1 MDGIN
6 SFIRAQGS
14 KFGRKWG
21 SGIKMTARKWGS
33 AGPGYTML
41 RPCHKSTT
49 DLLLNIHT
57 HVLSFK
63 QDSFALENATT
74 LRVTIKLRNFSKV
87 IIVWDTGIT
96 NYTIWNDLNR
106 SERSKW
112 VGARFSAA
120 QLGLPPPRACCHTTQ
135 TVTQLPF
142 LYFRWSSQILCCFS
156 FSLFELI
163 HFKHQ
168 LCFKAKQ
175 TLHGFSFVQEN
186 IFFLGCPWVGGW
198 GICAVF

>member
-1 MDGIN
+1 MEMRSSALLFPKIQSKANVIKSRCLILTIQDMN
-6 SFIRAQGS
+6 MKGS
-14 KFGRKWG
+14 YLG
-21 SGIKMTARKWGS
+21 SVEDPSTG
-33 AGPGYTML
+33 
-41 RPCHKSTT
+41 HKSTT

-63 QDSFALENATT
+63 QDSFALENAKT

-142 LYFRWSSQILCCFS
+142 LYFR
-156 FSLFELI
+156 
-163 HFKHQ
+163 
-168 LCFKAKQ
+168 
-175 TLHGFSFVQEN
+175 
-186 IFFLGCPWVGGW
+186 
-198 GICAVF
+198 